1 MQITNVV
8 GVHRPILPQNTPR
21 IISDLIDLMANG
33 QSSREEWI
41 GEKRR
46 TAGRDK
52 YTAYLEETGDVDLY
66 RHTRAWFKRLDEWR
80 GGENVQAVMMQALR
94 ECEVVLWHRD
104 VLSSLAETLPN
115 FRGVPLTLENTP
127 QSPQLWL
134 WQYASRADYHDME
147 DMLAHERHYESDP
160 YAQHWFM
167 GQLLLPMD
175 LGDVA
180 ATICSFIYITIRPS
194 AREVAYQM
202 NADFLPHGDIWHSL
216 DRHEH
221 RYGLRDRG
229 VVVTRREKILGRL
242 AFLNSTIAR
251 LEPAPRPTRAERK
264 LARRL
269 GRHIPTVQTVLLR
282 RIEPAPPSSLG
293 ESRAVDWTCQ
303 WDVKGHWRKVRN
315 REDRIWV
322 RSHRKGPHDK
332 PLKARPIAIAAR

>member
-1 MQITNVV
+1 MAWQMQITNVL

-21 IISDLIDLMANG
+21 VIGDLIALMANG
-33 QSSREEWI
+33 RVPSSQ
-41 GEKRR
+41 
-46 TAGRDK
+46 TASRDK
-52 YTAYLEETGDVDLY
+52 YTAYLEETGDMDLY
-66 RHTRAWFKRLDEWR
+66 RDTRAWFERLDEWR
-80 GGENVQAVMMQALR
+80 QGENVQAAMTQALR

-104 VLSSLAETLPN
+104 VLSSLAETLPA

-134 WQYASRADYHDME
+134 RQYARRADYHEIE
-147 DMLAHERHYESDP
+147 DILAHESDP
-160 YAQHWFM
+160 YAQYWFI
-167 GQLLLPMD
+167 GQLLLPLD
-175 LGDVA
+175 LRGVA
-180 ATICSFIYITIRPS
+180 ATICGSIYINIRPS
-194 AREVAYQM
+194 AREVVYHM
-202 NADFLPHGDIWHSL
+202 NADFLPHGDMWHSL
-216 DRHEH
+216 ERHS
-221 RYGLRDRG
+221 LRDLG
-229 VVVTRREKILGRL
+229 ILVMDPEKILGPF

-251 LEPAPRPTRAERK
+251 LDPAPRPTRAERK

-303 WDVKGHWRKVRN
+303 WDVRGHWRKVRN

-332 PLKARPIAIAAR
+332 PLKARPIALAAR